1 MHGQAGL
8 ASALSAWRARASGAG
23 LEAAATTAKRY
34 NFVNT
39 CNYLLS
45 WRCACSGK
53 VRSSG
58 RVMQQ
63 HSCSR
68 SQRASSTSFWSSCS
82 ARRASPPA
90 PARPSSPGQ
99 PRSRSRAGS
108 TRARAAAGTRGT
120 SAARNDGSSP
130 CTAPSRRAR
139 RGASAPFQPARVSPA
154 AAPRWQRWPMG
165 AVGPHSPAI
174 GPRGRHSAPKGA
186 ENATGERQ
194 AGHCPRPRRAPY
206 LNSAV

>member
-82 ARRASPPA
+82 ARRATPPA
-90 PARPSSPGQ
+90 PARPSSPAQ
-99 PRSRSRAGS
+99 LRSQSRAGS
-108 TRARAAAGTRGT
+108 TRARAAAVTRGT
-120 SAARNDGSSP
+120 SAARNDGSTSVHGELDVAHQRLSSP
-130 CTAPSRRAR
+130 PGWAPLRSRAG
-139 RGASAPFQPARVSPA
+139 RGGQRVPSGRT
-154 AAPRWQRWPMG
+154 APRWGRG
-165 AVGPHSPAI
+165 AGTAP
-174 GPRGRHSAPKGA
+174 PRAPRTPQA
-186 ENATGERQ
+186 NARQ
-194 AGHCPRPRRAPY
+194 AIARPRRAPY
-206 LNSAV
+206 LNSAVYLKS